1 MILFKRL
8 SYKNFLSSGNQPIEI
23 ALDMSQ
29 TTLIVGTNGSGKS
42 TLLDALCFV
51 LFNKPFRIIKK
62 EQMVNTINDGDCVVK
77 IEFSVGTKNYKVI
90 RSVKPNKFEIY
101 KNGELVNQDASTIDY
116 QKYLERNIMKLNY
129 RSFIQVVL
137 LGSSSYEPFMK
148 MKSRYRREAVEEIL
162 DVRVF
167 TLMDYNLR
175 DKQRDLGKSVSDLR
189 HSCDLI
195 EQKVA
200 LQTEHLKS
208 LKSRIG
214 DAEESSRIKIEQNKE
229 ADRQY
234 RQDLQQLNEN
244 IAKQQEIMKFKPD
257 VDKKAKK
264 LSKLES
270 KIENNLE
277 THKET
282 LTFFE
287 THDECP
293 TCTQSIP
300 KDLKSKKVEE
310 EKNTITK
317 LQSGLQDI
325 MQEITKVESEL
336 TQMDVVSKKI
346 QEMNINVAKIHS
358 SLEGIKKHSD
368 DVELNT
374 TDGQDSDKLE
384 QELKDLSEQLDK
396 QKTELNTLSTEKDYV
411 DVIREILSDKGA
423 RAQIIKKY
431 LPIMNQLINKYLQS
445 MDFFVSFTLD
455 EEFNETVKS
464 RHRDTFSYNSFS
476 EGEKMRIDLALLFT
490 WRTIAKMKN
499 STNTNLLIL
508 DEIFDSSLDGQGT
521 DDFFKIIA
529 TLSKENI
536 YIISH
541 KGDIMFDKFT
551 NIIKFEK
558 YQNFTRIVDV

>member
-1 MILFKRL
+1 MIHFK
-8 SYKNFLSSGNQPIEI
+8 SISWQNFLSTGNTPIKI
-23 ALDMSQ
+23 DLDRHP
-29 TTLIVGTNGSGKS
+29 TNLIIGKNGSGKS

-62 EQMVNTINDGDCVVK
+62 EQMVNTINDSDCVVE

-101 KNGELVNQDASTIDY
+101 KDGELVNQDASTIDY

-200 LQTEHLKS
+200 LQGEHLKS
-208 LKSRIG
+208 LKTRIG
-214 DAEESSRIKIEQNKE
+214 DAEASYRSKIEQNQE

-234 RQDLQQLNEN
+234 RQDLQQLNED

-270 KIENNLE
+270 KIQNNLD

-282 LTFFE
+282 LSFFE

-293 TCTQSIP
+293 TCTQDIP

-310 EKNTITK
+310 EKTTITK
-317 LQSGLQDI
+317 LESGLQDI
-325 MQEITKVESEL
+325 MQEITKVESQITE
-336 TQMDVVSKKI
+336 MDAVSKKI
-346 QEMNINVAKIHS
+346 QDMNISIAKINS

-368 DVELNT
+368 DIELST
-374 TDGQDSDKLE
+374 ADGQDSDKLE
-384 QELKDLSEQLDK
+384 QELNDLSEELKKQKEELDK
-396 QKTELNTLSTEKDYV
+396 LSTEKDYV
-411 DVIREILSDKGA
+411 DVLREILSDKGA

-464 RHRDTFSYNSFS
+464 RFRDTFNYNNFS

-490 WRTIAKMKN
+490 WRDIARMKN

-521 DDFFKIIA
+521 DDFFKIIK
-529 TLSKENI
+529 TLEKENI
-536 YIISH
+536 FIISH
-541 KGDIMFDKFT
+541 KGDILFDKFT

-558 YQNFTRIVDV
+558 NQNFTQLGTI